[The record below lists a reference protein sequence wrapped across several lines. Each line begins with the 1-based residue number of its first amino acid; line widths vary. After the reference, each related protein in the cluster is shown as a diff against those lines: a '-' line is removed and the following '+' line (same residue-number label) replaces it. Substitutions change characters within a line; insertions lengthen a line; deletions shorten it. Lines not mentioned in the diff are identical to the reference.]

1 MNKTD
6 PTRKPFGFPYDPYP
20 IQSQLMNA
28 IYNSA
33 EQGNI
38 AIFESPTGTGKSL
51 STICASLT
59 WLEEN
64 EKRHQEDVEK
74 RIRELS
80 LTLQED
86 PDDSDWINVH
96 KQKMDI
102 EQQLEELREEKAK
115 QQRIQQRLAQIR
127 QEQKEFRESG
137 IKKNRKIRRGKR
149 SRSIENDLENA
160 PPSSSDI
167 ITLGDDSDNDF
178 NRRRDRDLLLSD
190 SEEEGDEKKVNSSIN
205 GDPPESEPVL
215 RCNKLIYASRTHSQ
229 LEQFV
234 KELQKTNFKPRVLTL
249 GSRQMLCVNEEVR
262 ELGEG
267 KLINDRCNELLSSS
281 GKNTEE
287 GKRPKMECEVPKSGC
302 GCYYAKGDAIE
313 ELSDAILAVNE
324 DEKFIDQARGI
335 AQLVKLG
342 RQRHGCPYYASK
354 TALGL
359 SQLILVPYNILLHKR
374 TRQAWN
380 LDLMGNVI
388 IVDEAHNLLQTLA
401 SIHTVELS
409 NNQLDTC
416 CQCLSDYMEH
426 FQDRL
431 SFRNLRNVKQLHCL
445 AFSMYQFLGSI
456 IREKG
461 QSTDGTVINMAHF
474 FSQLGDA
481 INIDLCRLLLYLEH
495 SQLCR
500 KLRNFRL
507 RYRPQV
513 AIYNPNLAPVNITP
527 LYQLRDFI
535 EALTSRSED
544 ARIVIDRTNIKD
556 PRLRFILLNPA
567 EKLRDIVNECR
578 SLILLGGTMRPVD
591 QLMDAFKRVC
601 KIPQQ
606 RIKVFSCGH
615 VIGPKQLL
623 AISIGKGPDDKPLSL
638 NFANRDSESVL
649 RSLAQSFIN
658 LIRQIPNGVVAFFPS
673 YVFLGTFIRSIR
685 SSGHYEQLER
695 RKEIF
700 IETRAGKEESVW
712 PAFCRAAV
720 TQRGALL
727 MAVVGGKLSEGINF
741 SDELGRCVLM
751 VGVPYPNRQSAEL
764 QERMKFVEQTNG
776 KGAGNRFYE
785 QLCLQSLNQAIGRVI
800 RHKNDYAVILL
811 LDQRFTQQFLG
822 NGLPN
827 WIKQRL
833 INSSN
838 FPEALGA
845 LIKFFRLHKTE
856 KEEKELKINTNNCK
870 SVVEINEE
878 DDDIIEFI

>member
-1 MNKTD
+1 
-6 PTRKPFGFPYDPYP
+6 
-20 IQSQLMNA
+20 
-28 IYNSA
+28 
-33 EQGNI
+33 
-38 AIFESPTGTGKSL
+38 
-51 STICASLT
+51 
-59 WLEEN
+59 
-64 EKRHQEDVEK
+64 
-74 RIRELS
+74 
-80 LTLQED
+80 
-86 PDDSDWINVH
+86 
-96 KQKMDI
+96 MDI
-102 EQQLEELREEKAK
+102 EQELDELREEKAK

-127 QEQKEFRESG
+127 QDQKEFRESG
-137 IKKNRKIRRGKR
+137 IKKSRKIRRGKR
-149 SRSIENDLENA
+149 SRSVENDLENA
-160 PPSSSDI
+160 PPPASSDI
-167 ITLGDDSDNDF
+167 ITLEDDSDNKNDF
-178 NRRRDRDLLLSD
+178 NKRRDRDLLLSD
-190 SEEEGDEKKVNSSIN
+190 SEEEGDEKKASNNSIN
-205 GDPPESEPVL
+205 GDAPESEPVL

-267 KLINDRCNELLSSS
+267 KLINDKCNELLSSS
-281 GKNTEE
+281 GKNTED
-287 GKRPKMECEVPKSGC
+287 GKRPKLECEVPKSGC
-302 GCYYAKGDAIE
+302 GCSYAKGDAIE
-313 ELSDAILAVNE
+313 ELSDAILAVDE
-324 DEKFIDQARGI
+324 DEKFVGQARGI
-335 AQLVKLG
+335 SQLVKLG

-380 LDLMGNVI
+380 LDLSGNVI

-409 NNQLDTC
+409 NNQLDVC

-445 AFSMYQFLGSI
+445 AYSMYQFLGSI
-456 IREKG
+456 SKEKG
-461 QSTDGTVINMAHF
+461 SSTDGTVINMAHF
-474 FSQLGDA
+474 FAQLGDA
-481 INIDLCRLLLYLEH
+481 INIDLCRLLSYLEN

-513 AIYNPNLAPVNITP
+513 TIYNPNLSPVNITP

-544 ARIVIDRTNIKD
+544 ARIVIDRTNIRD

-623 AISIGKGPDDKPLSL
+623 AISIGEFFNFFLKKFKKFLGKGPDDKPLSL

-673 YVFLGTFIRSIR
+673 YAFLGTFIRSIR
-685 SSGHYEQLER
+685 SSGHFEQLER

-700 IETRAGKEESVW
+700 IETRAGKEETSIW
-712 PAFCRAAV
+712 PTFCRAAV

-776 KGAGNRFYE
+776 PGAGNRFYE

-811 LDQRFTQQFLG
+811 LDSRFTQQFLG

-838 FPEALGA
+838 FSEALGA

-856 KEEKELKINTNNCK
+856 KEEKIQQQITTKLVNDQENSN
-870 SVVEINEE
+870 
-878 DDDIIEFI
+878 DDIIEL

>member
-1 MNKTD
+1 
-6 PTRKPFGFPYDPYP
+6 
-20 IQSQLMNA
+20 
-28 IYNSA
+28 
-33 EQGNI
+33 
-38 AIFESPTGTGKSL
+38 
-51 STICASLT
+51 
-59 WLEEN
+59 
-64 EKRHQEDVEK
+64 
-74 RIRELS
+74 
-80 LTLQED
+80 
-86 PDDSDWINVH
+86 
-96 KQKMDI
+96 MDI

-474 FSQLGDA
+474 FSQ
-481 INIDLCRLLLYLEH
+481 
-495 SQLCR
+495 
-500 KLRNFRL
+500 
-507 RYRPQV
+507 
-513 AIYNPNLAPVNITP
+513 
-527 LYQLRDFI
+527 
-535 EALTSRSED
+535 ALTSRSED